1 LWPTHT
7 ERLLE
12 YDDNPKR
19 PGFPRVA
26 LGLLGALD
34 LLSTSRTV
42 RDAVLVRLVMF
53 GGAPASHLKP
63 RCDAVDRA
71 RGRSCRV
78 CSARAGGQEA
88 GEMPNASFRSA
99 TDRFV
104 DENGEWEIVTHPW
117 LDER

>member
-1 LWPTHT
+1 MWPTHT

-26 LGLLGALD
+26 LDLLGALD

-53 GGAPASHLKP
+53 GGAPASHLKTEM
-63 RCDAVDRA
+63 RC
-71 RGRSCRV
+71 GGSRSRSFV
-78 CSARAGGQEA
+78 PSLFSTGGWAGGWGDAQCQLQI
-88 GEMPNASFRSA
+88 G
-99 TDRFV
+99 DRFV
-104 DENGEWEIVTHPW
+104 DEDGEWEIVTHPW